1 MKYLVNIDYT
11 HFLISDHNTATSF
24 AEMAKNY
31 AIDKEKP
38 IKVSLEVLTDEE
50 AAEYEKGN

>member
-11 HFLISDHNTATSF
+11 HFLIPERSTATSL
-24 AEMAKNY
+24 AEIAKNY
-31 AIDKEKP
+31 AVDKEKP

-50 AAEYEKGN
+50 AAEYEKRN

>member
-11 HFLISDHNTATSF
+11 HFLIPERSTATSL
-24 AEMAKNY
+24 AELAKNY
-31 AIDKEKP
+31 AVDKEKP

>member
-11 HFLISDHNTATSF
+11 HFLISDHKTATSF